1 MKALKISVRF
11 FEVSGE
17 LHQRDDMLKYMR
29 NMDAI
34 GSIYFNFRL
43 QKTLGLWVATNYDE
57 RLKVSCDFGV
67 TELFAHDYSKEIKN
81 NADNGVIEKIIVHWK
96 INAS

>member
-17 LHQRDDMLKYMR
+17 LHQKDEMVKYMR

-43 QKTLGLWVATNYDE
+43 QKTFGLWVATNYDE
-57 RLKVSCDFGV
+57 RLKASCEFGV
-67 TELFAHDYSKEIKN
+67 TELFAHDYSKEIKD
-81 NADNGVIEKIIVHWK
+81 NADAGIIRKIIENWQ
-96 INAS
+96 INAT